1 MAHPGENVAQPP
13 IAPFGVAL
21 VVHHHLAAAV
31 ALDAQDGKAAKGC
44 VMASVGEGRGSV
56 P

>member
-1 MAHPGENVAQPP
+1 M
-13 IAPFGVAL
+13 AL

-31 ALDAQDGKAAKGC
+31 ALDLRNHDGKAANGSSR
-44 VMASVGEGRGSV
+44 ASVGTGSGSV